1 MMRRRL
7 WIAAG
12 LLLLLA
18 LGGIAALYFWAPR
31 RTPAGQ
37 SPLANLDLAAFQQ
50 AFNDA
55 AGQVRVV
62 LLLSPT

>member
-1 MMRRRL
+1 MARRL

-12 LLLLLA
+12 LLLLLV
-18 LGGIAALYFWAPR
+18 LGAVTARYWRAGSAPSGR
-31 RTPAGQ
+31 P
-37 SPLANLDLAAFQQ
+37 PLANLNLVAFQQ

-55 AGQVRVV
+55 AGQVRVI